1 MAQQASQKAAA
12 LAAES
17 LSTPASRAAFSAASG
32 SFAGMVS
39 AITGLGGAVVFV
51 PALSR
56 LGFKAKDIVGTT
68 VAAVTGAT
76 AAGSLAY
83 AQKGVT
89 GTLILIYPSSLSVTV
104 ESDIDKDSYIYI
116 YICIYIMAAYILHT
130 LTHIFSI
137 LSMYERN
144 NRLTVCGDDWF
155 CRRGVHADWTK
166 VCAAHIRTDDATDAG
181 RRFNL
186 MRSISVDKE
195 KNRRRLRTDERG
207 DC

>member
-1 MAQQASQKAAA
+1 MAAKVAAT
-12 LAAES
+12 AAVES

-89 GTLILIYPSSLSVTV
+89 GTSFATSKRNERDTRTRLTCPLYSFFLSLSFSFFLSLSPRANDECAKHARYSRATIFSSLLRTMN
-104 ESDIDKDSYIYI
+104 KRQT
-116 YICIYIMAAYILHT
+116 CRA
-130 LTHIFSI
+130 
-137 LSMYERN
+137 
-144 NRLTVCGDDWF
+144 RLRLVSPA
-155 CRRGVHADWTK
+155 RRA
-166 VCAAHIRTDDATDAG
+166 
-181 RRFNL
+181 
-186 MRSISVDKE
+186 
-195 KNRRRLRTDERG
+195 RRLGKSLRSTYRDRRCDGCSEAL
-207 DC
+207 

>member
-1 MAQQASQKAAA
+1 MAQKASQKAAA

-89 GTLILIYPSSLSVTV
+89 GTLILIYPSSLSGV
-104 ESDIDKDSYIYI
+104 
-116 YICIYIMAAYILHT
+116 L
-130 LTHIFSI
+130 F
-137 LSMYERN
+137 LSRSLMSHSP
-144 NRLTVCGDDWF
+144 VQ
-155 CRRGVHADWTK
+155 GVGA
-166 VCAAHIRTDDATDAG
+166 VVSGCVRTTM
-181 RRFNL
+181 FWP
-186 MRSISVDKE
+186 S
-195 KNRRRLRTDERG
+195 
-207 DC
+207 

>member
-1 MAQQASQKAAA
+1 MAAKQATAKVAKAVAV
-12 LAAES
+12 ES
-17 LSTPASRAAFSAASG
+17 LSTPSSRAAFSAASG

-89 GTLILIYPSSLSVTV
+89 GTINTRKDETLILCASALFALFLSLFLSLSVVRERTRCT
-104 ESDIDKDSYIYI
+104 K
-116 YICIYIMAAYILHT
+116 
-130 LTHIFSI
+130 TH
-137 LSMYERN
+137 
-144 NRLTVCGDDWF
+144 
-155 CRRGVHADWTK
+155 A
-166 VCAAHIRTDDATDAG
+166 
-181 RRFNL
+181 
-186 MRSISVDKE
+186 
-195 KNRRRLRTDERG
+195 
-207 DC
+207 

>member
-1 MAQQASQKAAA
+1 MAAKQATAKVAKAVAV
-12 LAAES
+12 ES
-17 LSTPASRAAFSAASG
+17 LSTPSSRAAFSAASG

-89 GTLILIYPSSLSVTV
+89 GTTLREEGRDAYLVCFCSFRSLLSLFLSLSVVRERTCCTKTHA
-104 ESDIDKDSYIYI
+104 SD
-116 YICIYIMAAYILHT
+116 
-130 LTHIFSI
+130 FS
-137 LSMYERN
+137 LN
-144 NRLTVCGDDWF
+144 VL
-155 CRRGVHADWTK
+155 
-166 VCAAHIRTDDATDAG
+166 
-181 RRFNL
+181 
-186 MRSISVDKE
+186 
-195 KNRRRLRTDERG
+195 
-207 DC
+207 

>member
-1 MAQQASQKAAA
+1 MAAKVAAT
-12 LAAES
+12 AAVDS

-32 SFAGMVS
+32 SFAGAVS

-89 GTLILIYPSSLSVTV
+89 GTSFAKRP
-104 ESDIDKDSYIYI
+104 KKR
-116 YICIYIMAAYILHT
+116 
-130 LTHIFSI
+130 
-137 LSMYERN
+137 ER
-144 NRLTVCGDDWF
+144 
-155 CRRGVHADWTK
+155 
-166 VCAAHIRTDDATDAG
+166 RTDAYLVLFTFFSYSSFFLSFSA
-181 RRFNL
+181 R
-186 MRSISVDKE
+186 E
-195 KNRRRLRTDERG
+195 
-207 DC
+207 

>member
-1 MAQQASQKAAA
+1 MAAKVAAT
-12 LAAES
+12 AAVES

-89 GTLILIYPSSLSVTV
+89 GTSFATSRNERDTRTRLSCPLYSFFLSLSFSLFLRARTMNVRNTRDTHARLSSL
-104 ESDIDKDSYIYI
+104 
-116 YICIYIMAAYILHT
+116 L
-130 LTHIFSI
+130 F
-137 LSMYERN
+137 YEQ
-144 NRLTVCGDDWF
+144 
-155 CRRGVHADWTK
+155 
-166 VCAAHIRTDDATDAG
+166 
-181 RRFNL
+181 
-186 MRSISVDKE
+186 
-195 KNRRRLRTDERG
+195 
-207 DC
+207 

>member
-1 MAQQASQKAAA
+1 MAAKQATAKIAKAVAV
-12 LAAES
+12 ES
-17 LSTPASRAAFSAASG
+17 LSTPSSRAAFSAASG

-89 GTLILIYPSSLSVTV
+89 GTTCRSCLLYT
-104 ESDIDKDSYIYI
+104 SD
-116 YICIYIMAAYILHT
+116 AA
-130 LTHIFSI
+130 
-137 LSMYERN
+137 
-144 NRLTVCGDDWF
+144 
-155 CRRGVHADWTK
+155 
-166 VCAAHIRTDDATDAG
+166 
-181 RRFNL
+181 
-186 MRSISVDKE
+186 
-195 KNRRRLRTDERG
+195 DE
-207 DC
+207 

>member
-1 MAQQASQKAAA
+1 MAAKQATAKVAKAVAV
-12 LAAES
+12 ES
-17 LSTPASRAAFSAASG
+17 LSTPSSRAAFSAASG

-89 GTLILIYPSSLSVTV
+89 GTTLREEGRDAYLVCFCSFLSLSLSFFLSPSFANERVAQKFTR
-104 ESDIDKDSYIYI
+104 D
-116 YICIYIMAAYILHT
+116 
-130 LTHIFSI
+130 FS
-137 LSMYERN
+137 LN
-144 NRLTVCGDDWF
+144 VL
-155 CRRGVHADWTK
+155 
-166 VCAAHIRTDDATDAG
+166 
-181 RRFNL
+181 
-186 MRSISVDKE
+186 
-195 KNRRRLRTDERG
+195 
-207 DC
+207 

>member
-1 MAQQASQKAAA
+1 LSTVYTLEKEKEESDANNTRMAAKVAAT
-12 LAAES
+12 AAVES

-32 SFAGMVS
+32 SFAGAVS

-89 GTLILIYPSSLSVTV
+89 GTSFAKRPKKQRERRTDAYLVLFTFFFLLFFLSLSF
-104 ESDIDKDSYIYI
+104 S
-116 YICIYIMAAYILHT
+116 AAR
-130 LTHIFSI
+130 
-137 LSMYERN
+137 ER
-144 NRLTVCGDDWF
+144 
-155 CRRGVHADWTK
+155 
-166 VCAAHIRTDDATDAG
+166 
-181 RRFNL
+181 
-186 MRSISVDKE
+186 
-195 KNRRRLRTDERG
+195 
-207 DC
+207 

>member
-89 GTLILIYPSSLSVTV
+89 GTLILIYPSSLSLTI

-116 YICIYIMAAYILHT
+116 YMYIYNGGIHIAYTHT
-130 LTHIFSI
+130 YFLYS
-137 LSMYERN
+137 LY
-144 NRLTVCGDDWF
+144 V
-155 CRRGVHADWTK
+155 
-166 VCAAHIRTDDATDAG
+166 
-181 RRFNL
+181 
-186 MRSISVDKE
+186 
-195 KNRRRLRTDERG
+195 
-207 DC
+207 

>member
-1 MAQQASQKAAA
+1 MAAKVAAT
-12 LAAES
+12 AAVES

-32 SFAGMVS
+32 SFAGAVS

-89 GTLILIYPSSLSVTV
+89 GTSFAKRPKRNKTRETNKTLILSSLLFFS
-104 ESDIDKDSYIYI
+104 SYSFFLSLSFS
-116 YICIYIMAAYILHT
+116 AFSANDDVRNT
-130 LTHIFSI
+130 PRDTHARFSS
-137 LSMYERN
+137 LLFYEQ
-144 NRLTVCGDDWF
+144 
-155 CRRGVHADWTK
+155 
-166 VCAAHIRTDDATDAG
+166 
-181 RRFNL
+181 
-186 MRSISVDKE
+186 
-195 KNRRRLRTDERG
+195 
-207 DC
+207 

>member
-1 MAQQASQKAAA
+1 MVFPITSVAKTSERDTTRNPNQISVVYTTRKRRANIITMAAKQATAKVAKAVAV
-12 LAAES
+12 ES
-17 LSTPASRAAFSAASG
+17 LSTPSSRAAFSAASG

-89 GTLILIYPSSLSVTV
+89 GT
-104 ESDIDKDSYIYI
+104 
-116 YICIYIMAAYILHT
+116 T
-130 LTHIFSI
+130 L
-137 LSMYERN
+137 
-144 NRLTVCGDDWF
+144 
-155 CRRGVHADWTK
+155 
-166 VCAAHIRTDDATDAG
+166 
-181 RRFNL
+181 
-186 MRSISVDKE
+186 
-195 KNRRRLRTDERG
+195 
-207 DC
+207 

>member
-1 MAQQASQKAAA
+1 MAAKAAA
-12 LAAES
+12 TAAVES

-32 SFAGMVS
+32 SFAGAVS

-89 GTLILIYPSSLSVTV
+89 GTSFATSRNERDKQTLILSSALFFSFSFFLSLFPRANDDVRNTRDTHARLSSL
-104 ESDIDKDSYIYI
+104 
-116 YICIYIMAAYILHT
+116 L
-130 LTHIFSI
+130 L
-137 LSMYERN
+137 YEQ
-144 NRLTVCGDDWF
+144 
-155 CRRGVHADWTK
+155 
-166 VCAAHIRTDDATDAG
+166 
-181 RRFNL
+181 
-186 MRSISVDKE
+186 
-195 KNRRRLRTDERG
+195 
-207 DC
+207 

>member
-1 MAQQASQKAAA
+1 MAAKVAAT
-12 LAAES
+12 AAVES

-32 SFAGMVS
+32 SFAGAVS

-89 GTLILIYPSSLSVTV
+89 GTSFTKRPKRNKRERRTRRLSCPLYFFFLLTLSFFLSLSPLSPRTML
-104 ESDIDKDSYIYI
+104 
-116 YICIYIMAAYILHT
+116 CGTPRAILT
-130 LTHIFSI
+130 RDFLLFSFT
-137 LSMYERN
+137 N
-144 NRLTVCGDDWF
+144 N
-155 CRRGVHADWTK
+155 
-166 VCAAHIRTDDATDAG
+166 
-181 RRFNL
+181 
-186 MRSISVDKE
+186 E
-195 KNRRRLRTDERG
+195 
-207 DC
+207 

>member
-1 MAQQASQKAAA
+1 MAAKVAAT
-12 LAAES
+12 AAVES

-89 GTLILIYPSSLSVTV
+89 GTSFATSKRNERDTQRHAYLVLFTLFFFLFLSLS
-104 ESDIDKDSYIYI
+104 
-116 YICIYIMAAYILHT
+116 
-130 LTHIFSI
+130 FSAR
-137 LSMYERN
+137 ER
-144 NRLTVCGDDWF
+144 
-155 CRRGVHADWTK
+155 
-166 VCAAHIRTDDATDAG
+166 
-181 RRFNL
+181 
-186 MRSISVDKE
+186 
-195 KNRRRLRTDERG
+195 
-207 DC
+207 

>member
-1 MAQQASQKAAA
+1 MAAKQATAKIAKAVAV
-12 LAAES
+12 ES
-17 LSTPASRAAFSAASG
+17 LSTPSSRAAFSAASG

-89 GTLILIYPSSLSVTV
+89 GTT
-104 ESDIDKDSYIYI
+104 
-116 YICIYIMAAYILHT
+116 
-130 LTHIFSI
+130 
-137 LSMYERN
+137 
-144 NRLTVCGDDWF
+144 
-155 CRRGVHADWTK
+155 CRRG
-166 VCAAHIRTDDATDAG
+166 RT
-181 RRFNL
+181 
-186 MRSISVDKE
+186 
-195 KNRRRLRTDERG
+195 RRLSCVLLLFSLSFSLSFFLSPSFANERVAQKLTRKTFL
-207 DC
+207 

>member
-1 MAQQASQKAAA
+1 MAAKVAAT
-12 LAAES
+12 AAVES

-32 SFAGMVS
+32 SFAGAVS

-89 GTLILIYPSSLSVTV
+89 GTSFAKRPKRNETRETNKTLILSSLLFFS
-104 ESDIDKDSYIYI
+104 SYSSFFLSLSPRTML
-116 YICIYIMAAYILHT
+116 CETPRAILT
-130 LTHIFSI
+130 RDFLLFSFT
-137 LSMYERN
+137 N
-144 NRLTVCGDDWF
+144 N
-155 CRRGVHADWTK
+155 
-166 VCAAHIRTDDATDAG
+166 
-181 RRFNL
+181 
-186 MRSISVDKE
+186 E
-195 KNRRRLRTDERG
+195 
-207 DC
+207 

>member
-1 MAQQASQKAAA
+1 MAAKQATAKVAKAVAV
-12 LAAES
+12 ES
-17 LSTPASRAAFSAASG
+17 LSTPSSRAAFSAASG

-89 GTLILIYPSSLSVTV
+89 GTT
-104 ESDIDKDSYIYI
+104 
-116 YICIYIMAAYILHT
+116 
-130 LTHIFSI
+130 
-137 LSMYERN
+137 
-144 NRLTVCGDDWF
+144 
-155 CRRGVHADWTK
+155 CRRG
-166 VCAAHIRTDDATDAG
+166 RT
-181 RRFNL
+181 
-186 MRSISVDKE
+186 
-195 KNRRRLRTDERG
+195 RRLSCVLLLFSLSFSLSFFLSPSFANER
-207 DC
+207 DAQKLTRDFSLNVL